1 MSTAATIGIPRARNA
16 AGERLGEETRVL
28 VVASLAI
35 NTLVLAIPLYINR
48 VYVSVLPEQA
58 GESLM
63 ALTGLLLLVILLDLI
78 LKTARSWLIT
88 LREAREEHTLRM
100 KAVRALLAA
109 AFVTARNK
117 NLQDLLDALHSP
129 VRLRQRFAQ
138 QWLFRRVDLPFVL
151 VYLIVLALI
160 GGWLALVPLL
170 LLPVF
175 LPLARLA
182 QRRQLDELHR
192 LDERRLFRDSVL
204 FSSLEGAETMKDLG
218 IESFLVRR
226 LEPVQEALCDAEWQ
240 LQQISGRLSH
250 LGQAYSQWCT
260 LLLVS
265 FGAWMAIEQSL
276 TIGALAACTLLGRQ
290 VTLPFSRYLTL
301 AGQDRVLAHAASRL
315 QTLLELPE
323 ESHLLQ
329 GDPPPAAADL
339 QIGDWTIRPGD
350 ALVIQASDPRHAR
363 RWLESLTLLG
373 EANVQPVLYAGRPIT
388 DWQRSVL
395 RRQLPL
401 IRDDDELCRG
411 SVLDNLTSFR
421 PRQRGEQATA
431 LCDRLG
437 LAGAITALPQG
448 YATTVGDQAEFPL
461 PPDLTFRVVVA
472 AALLE
477 APAILLLDL
486 STRQPSADCLNWLL
500 QLRKE
505 VGLVVCLPQLPDG
518 LPRENVRLAQLAAE
532 GLREGLS

>member
-1 MSTAATIGIPRARNA
+1 M
-16 AGERLGEETRVL
+16 
-28 VVASLAI
+28 VASLAI

-63 ALTGLLLLVILLDLI
+63 ALTVLLLLVILLDLI
-78 LKTARSWLIT
+78 LKIARSWLMT

-109 AFVTARNK
+109 PFVTARNK

-138 QWLFRRVDLPFVL
+138 QWLFRRVDMPFVL

-170 LLPVF
+170 LLPIF

-204 FSSLEGAETMKDLG
+204 FSSLEGAETVKDLG

-329 GDPPPAAADL
+329 GAPPPAAADL
-339 QIGDWTIRPGD
+339 QIGDWTICPGD
-350 ALVIQASDPRHAR
+350 ALVIQASDPRQAR

-373 EANVQPVLYAGRPIT
+373 EANTQPVLYAGRPLT

-411 SVLDNLTSFR
+411 SVLDNLTGFR

-461 PPDLTFRVVVA
+461 PPGLSFRLVVA